1 MQYLTQLLLPLLRD
15 TQDSQPS
22 SVVSVSSNAAF
33 YSYDVGVRLSKE
45 AINDPSTYA
54 NSETAPRCTRGELA
68 RTYYARLPRERQ
80 PGRQDLRDT
89 VPGGIRHFRRY
100 SPVAAYGQ
108 SKLANILFAQHLAEA
123 RRFP

>member
-1 MQYLTQLLLPLLRD
+1 MTLPRGPFVQYLTQLLLPLLRD

-54 NSETAPRCTRGELA
+54 NSETTRVARGASWLAPATHACPA
-68 RTYYARLPRERQ
+68 
-80 PGRQDLRDT
+80 
-89 VPGGIRHFRRY
+89 
-100 SPVAAYGQ
+100 S
-108 SKLANILFAQHLAEA
+108 A
-123 RRFP
+123 RRADRSSEMPCRVG